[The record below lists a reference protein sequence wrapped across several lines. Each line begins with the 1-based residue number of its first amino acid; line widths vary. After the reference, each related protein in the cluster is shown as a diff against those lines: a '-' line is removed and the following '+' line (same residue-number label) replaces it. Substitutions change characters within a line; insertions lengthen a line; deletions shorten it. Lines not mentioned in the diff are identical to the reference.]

1 MSERRCT
8 CNWRVN
14 LLWAG
19 VGALPG
25 NLCTNALE
33 RGRDALHE
41 SVYQGRALYE
51 EASALR
57 GEAAREE
64 SEAKHK
70 AANAAFERSSDA
82 GVAEALAQLGVA
94 HCNGLGVPRSWRR
107 GQCDADRGR
116 APRRQ
121 ARADLS
127 RRSGCVPEGEVD
139 AASGH
144 PAAQIAPPAIR

>member
-1 MSERRCT
+1 MQTEIHPHDRHGEAAMSERQCT

-19 VGALPG
+19 VGAVLG
-25 NLCTNALE
+25 NLCTTPLE
-33 RGRDALHE
+33 RGKDALHE
-41 SVYQGRALYE
+41 WVYQGRVLYE
-51 EASALR
+51 QASALR

-94 HCNGLGVPRSWRR
+94 HCNGLGVPPSWRR
-107 GQCDADRGR
+107 GHAMLIEAVRRDGR
-116 APRRQ
+116 LGPIYLGDPDVCPKAK
-121 ARADLS
+121 
-127 RRSGCVPEGEVD
+127 
-139 AASGH
+139 
-144 PAAQIAPPAIR
+144 